1 MTRPTT
7 AVDAI
12 IDRRPWL
19 GIVLWV
25 AIIVVTGLLGAI
37 E

>member
-1 MTRPTT
+1 MTRPAT
-7 AVDAI
+7 AADAI
-12 IDRRPWL
+12 IDRHPWL

-25 AIIVVTGLLGAI
+25 AIIVVAGLLGAI